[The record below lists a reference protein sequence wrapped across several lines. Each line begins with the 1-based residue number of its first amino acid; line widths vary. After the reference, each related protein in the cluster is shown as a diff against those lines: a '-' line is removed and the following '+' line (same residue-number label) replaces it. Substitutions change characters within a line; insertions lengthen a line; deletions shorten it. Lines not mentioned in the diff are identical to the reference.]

1 MPGAL
6 SADVSVAGTLTG
18 VFADVVARHADRT
31 ALEYGDERVSYGEL
45 DRRSG
50 EAARALRRAGVA
62 PGDRVGLHLVRSIEL
77 YVVMLAVLKA
87 GGCLV
92 PLNPAH
98 PRPVV
103 RRVAR
108 EAGLALVVHRDGESL
123 DGFGDGLR
131 GVPAGGLTARDTRTG
146 PGEPGGPDVAVD
158 PEDPALLL
166 FTSGSTGTPKG
177 VRIAHRGLARLAGHS
192 EELRITE
199 HDCFLQQAAFS
210 FAASTIEIWQ
220 SLLHGARLVIPPP
233 GVPTVPELRAVVE
246 RHGVTFLSLP
256 CGLFNLL
263 VDDDPRALAG
273 VRVITV
279 SGDFPSPGHLARAVA
294 ATPAAVYNVYGC
306 TEGSSLV
313 TVHPVHTDPAAL
325 SPTEPVPV
333 GRPLPG
339 MTAEVLD
346 EQLRPCPPGTPGEL
360 CIGGAGVA
368 LGYTGDEALT
378 KARFVR
384 RPGPDGGV
392 IYRTGDRAR
401 TTAEGD
407 IVLIGRADGMVKI
420 RGFRVET
427 GAVELALR
435 AHPDIDRVVVKADG
449 DAVSQKRL
457 IAFYTTRDGV
467 RPPAGDLI
475 GHLRDTVQDYMIPS
489 AFHRLTEFPVN
500 VNGKIDRSRLTAPD
514 APSRPAAT
522 ARGGD
527 GDGAPGPL
535 VAAVLRTWQDVI
547 GTRECAPDEGFLQ
560 QGGTS
565 LHFVRLAA
573 GLRTVFGVD
582 IPVEEIFR
590 YDSAVKLARRIEE
603 LRSAARP

>member
-6 SADVSVAGTLTG
+6 RTDVTVAGTLTG
-18 VFADVVARHADRT
+18 AFADVVARHGGRT
-31 ALEYGDERVSYGEL
+31 ALEYGDERLTYTEL

-50 EAARALRRAGVA
+50 RTARALRLAGVA

-87 GGCLV
+87 GACLV

-98 PRPVV
+98 PAPVV

-108 EAGLALVVHRDGESL
+108 EAGLALVVHRDDESAEGLGAGAPGLAVGEL
-123 DGFGDGLR
+123 
-131 GVPAGGLTARDTRTG
+131 AARAASYAPDDL
-146 PGEPGGPDVAVD
+146 GEPQPPVGA
-158 PEDPALLL
+158 EDPALLL
-166 FTSGSTGTPKG
+166 FTSGSTGAPKG

-220 SLLHGARLVIPPP
+220 SLLHGARLVVMPPK
-233 GVPTVPELRAVVE
+233 VPTVPELRAALG

-263 VDDDPRALAG
+263 VDDDPHSLAG
-273 VRVITV
+273 LRVITV

-313 TVHPVHTDPAAL
+313 AVHPVHTDPSAL
-325 SPTEPVPV
+325 SPSEPVPV

-346 EQLRPCPPGTPGEL
+346 EQLRPCPPGVLGEL
-360 CIGGAGVA
+360 CIGGSGVA

-378 KARFVR
+378 RARFVH
-384 RPGPDGGV
+384 GPDGEPL
-392 IYRTGDRAR
+392 YRTGDRAR
-401 TTAEGD
+401 TTAQGD
-407 IVLIGRADGMVKI
+407 IVLVGRTDGMVKI
-420 RGFRVET
+420 RGYRVET

-435 AHPDIDRVVVKADG
+435 AHPDIDRAVVKATG
-449 DAVSQKRL
+449 DAVSQKEL
-457 IAFYTTRDGV
+457 VAFYTTRDGAEPTPGALV
-467 RPPAGDLI
+467 

-489 AFHRLTEFPVN
+489 AFHRLDAFPVN
-500 VNGKIDRSRLTAPD
+500 VNGKIDRARLTVPEAGRGGP
-514 APSRPAAT
+514 APAA
-522 ARGGD
+522 R
-527 GDGAPGPL
+527 PSSPL
-535 VAAVLRTWQDVI
+535 VSAVLRTWQDVI
-547 GTRECAPDEGFLQ
+547 GREDCTAEDGFLE

-565 LHFVRLAA
+565 LHFVRLSA

-582 IPVEEIFR
+582 VGVEEIFR
-590 YDSAVKLARRIEE
+590 HDSAEKLARHIERI
-603 LRSAARP
+603 RSAAR